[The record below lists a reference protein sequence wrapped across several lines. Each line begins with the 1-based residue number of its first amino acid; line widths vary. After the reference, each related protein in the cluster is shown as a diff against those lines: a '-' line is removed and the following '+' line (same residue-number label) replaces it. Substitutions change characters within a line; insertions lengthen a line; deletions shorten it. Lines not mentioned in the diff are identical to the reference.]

1 MLNESA
7 IVFCIPPI
15 SLKKLYGIL
24 ASGGAFV
31 PPLNLLSL
39 AAQTRDNGYKTA
51 IIDCSAEK
59 LDFEQSAKKIISFNT
74 KYIGIT
80 ATTLSINDAARL
92 ARKIKDELPSSVI
105 IIGGVHVTA
114 LPIDTLRKYVE
125 FDIGVCG
132 EGELTIINLLDA
144 LRKNKD
150 LHGVRGIV
158 FRSDGQIKVTEKQ
171 PLINDLDILPLPA
184 WDLLD
189 GFATRYAPTTSR
201 MTGLPSIYINSARG
215 CPYQCIFCDRS
226 VLGNSF
232 RAFSEK
238 RVVQMIQKAKEMYK
252 VKHITI
258 YDENMAINRQRV
270 VDLSRMLLE
279 ARLNINWSCDM
290 RADFICRNEDIPQL
304 IYEAGCRGVNFG
316 VESGNQRI
324 LDFYKKGETLG
335 EIKKAVSLVH
345 KAGINTTGFFIIG
358 GPTETISTIKD
369 TIAFAAELELD
380 YAVALYFTAFP
391 GSTIYKDIRRYGE
404 FKEDW
409 DQYNSFVPLFLPFG
423 VTQKDLERLFHNFF
437 TKFYFRPKRI
447 VKILCR
453 NLNINSLWRLFTTGA
468 GIIPLLMMRIVS
480 SYKRDRTD

>member
-7 IVFCIPPI
+7 IVFCNPPI
-15 SLKKLYGIL
+15 SLKRLYGIL
-24 ASGGAFV
+24 AGGGAFV

-39 AAQTRDNGYKTA
+39 AAQTRENGYTTT
-51 IIDCSAEK
+51 IVDCSAEK
-59 LDFEQSAKKIISFNT
+59 LDFEQSVQRLVDSNA

-92 ARKIKDELPSSVI
+92 ARKIKDVLPSSVI

-114 LPIDTLRKYVE
+114 LPVETIRDYVE

-150 LHGVRGIV
+150 LHLVKGIV
-158 FRSDGQIKVTEKQ
+158 FRSNGQIKVTDKQ
-171 PLINDLDILPLPA
+171 LLINDLDILPLPA

-258 YDENMAINRQRV
+258 YDENIAINRQRV
-270 VDLSRMLLE
+270 VNLSRMFLE
-279 ARLNINWSCDM
+279 AQLNVNWSCDM

-304 IYEAGCRGVNFG
+304 IYKAGCQGVNFG

-335 EIKKAVSLVH
+335 EIKKAISLVH

-358 GPTETISTIKD
+358 GPTETAATIKD
-369 TIAFAAELELD
+369 TISFASSLELD
-380 YAVALYFTAFP
+380 YAVALYFTPFP
-391 GSTIYKDIRRYGE
+391 GSIIYKDIKRYGE

-409 DQYNSFVPLFLPFG
+409 DQYNSFVPLFLPQG
-423 VTQKDLERLFHNFF
+423 LTQKMLEKFFNNFF
-437 TKFYFRPKRI
+437 VKFYFKPKRI
-447 VKILCR
+447 NQIFRR
-453 NLNINSLWRLFTTGA
+453 NFNIKSLWRLFKTGA
-468 GIIPLLMMRIVS
+468 EVIPKLIIRGFSPYNRNS
-480 SYKRDRTD
+480 